1 MQPLFVSE
9 DTRRIFKKHLILIII
24 TMDIQLKQDIIM
36 KLLKET
42 LYKNINRLEKE
53 TDHKRLKK
61 NNKNSRTNFCNK
73 HSRMTARK

>member
-61 NNKNSRTNFCNK
+61 TIKIPELILVINILE
-73 HSRMTARK
+73 